1 MCHFTSMLEWI
12 HHFTN
17 KHVAWTCGFDWTCPW
32 VASWTKYMLTSKF
45 SDRCLTAAVDAA
57 GSECGAMNQD
67 RCSLL
72 WPCAVQ
78 CNAVDVPRSPHNA
91 QPCKPRLGWSG
102 RCWPPTLVSVTDS
115 AVVLHPATAL
125 GHQGPTQILG
135 SSIFLANMCLIW
147 LGDPF
152 KICSHL
158 LLANR
163 SICHGD
169 PTERACF
176 RRHSFDLLWWSCRK
190 FGVMVSQQMR
200 LSFLVIPQKLWGH
213 ISSACWSQVNLGSC
227 FTSGHAFDLQSSW
240 LFWGK
245 QLSHPISSAGDRV
258 VASVHQIL
266 VLGHFGHK
274 GRCIK
279 FYWKS
284 IL

>member
-115 AVVLHPATAL
+115 AVELHPATAL

-135 SSIFLANMCLIW
+135 SSIFLANVFDLAGW
-147 LGDPF
+147 SLQNLQSPSF
-152 KICSHL
+152 SKQVYLSWRSHRKGL
-158 LLANR
+158 FSQTQFWSVMVILQKVRGHGFPANAF
-163 SICHGD
+163 IFPGD
-169 PTERACF
+169 PTEIVGSHFLSMLIPGKLGVMFYKWACF
-176 RRHSFDLLWWSCRK
+176 WLAVLL
-190 FGVMVSQQMR
+190 
-200 LSFLVIPQKLWGH
+200 I
-213 ISSACWSQVNLGSC
+213 
-227 FTSGHAFDLQSSW
+227 
-240 LFWGK
+240 
-245 QLSHPISSAGDRV
+245 
-258 VASVHQIL
+258 
-266 VLGHFGHK
+266 VLG
-274 GRCIK
+274 
-279 FYWKS
+279 
-284 IL
+284 